1 MPLGNVKGVLSTG
14 QRNSANLNPA
24 AALRL
29 QGVRDSAFY
38 SGTSSTYTSYVYKN
52 VAQAVEGDVGKAN
65 TSLPFSAV
73 NPYALYQYRG
83 MYGAAGG
90 NYPQD
95 YQDTDQ
101 FNRLARP
108 QNANNPTAAQI
119 IDYFN
124 DRYKGLS
131 YNYGD
136 FLYCKYY
143 RKIPNNYM
151 ITLRRFAT
159 PVEDNIYDLVY
170 SQAGKAG
177 GDDITAS
184 SNGLDIAR
192 AVTWMSEA
200 TGNKLEDILK
210 FNYGFEW
217 KELDSS
223 ITSQESSQG
232 KGVAGTSWYQG
243 LGGGALGNLKQGA
256 VNALLGK
263 SYADILRADSFAG
276 GDPLMT
282 TYPNYVLG
290 PVNVINKMTVR
301 EPGLNFEYPI
311 DLTFTYELRSFNH
324 VNPRIAMIDVFSN
337 FMTLTYNNAPFF
349 GGANRFYGA
358 AGYIKFPF
366 GDIGKLRAGDP
377 VGYMTSVVGDASS
390 SLQNVLSTGD
400 GGVGLDFSAIKDFVI
415 KGATNALGGLLN
427 GIASKFFGSNATG
440 IAVPA
445 FLSGQPTGS
454 WHMTVGNPLNPI
466 LMMGNMI
473 CDKTE
478 VNFKGGLGNDD
489 FPTTVEFKV
498 TLKPARPRD
507 KSDIENMLNGGHGRL
522 YARANNVNDLIGDVL
537 NISGKDEKVQP
548 YSQLNRG
555 TNSGGSLNY
564 RNGTRLTPGEQ
575 KVQSALAQGEA
586 SVRRNLTGASESEIA
601 KTALFALQ

>member
-14 QRNSANLNPA
+14 QRESANLNPA
-24 AALRL
+24 AALNL
-29 QGVRDSAFY
+29 QGVRGSSFY
-38 SGTSSTYTSYVYKN
+38 SDSSSTYASYVYKQ
-52 VAQAVEGDVGKAN
+52 VAEAVEGDVGKAS
-65 TSLPFSAV
+65 TSLPFSNV

-83 MYGAAGG
+83 MYGGAGG
-90 NYPQD
+90 SYPQD

-101 FNRLARP
+101 FNRIARP
-108 QNANNPTAAQI
+108 QVADNPTAAQI

-124 DRYKGLS
+124 GRYKGLS

-143 RKIPNNYM
+143 KQIPNNYM

-159 PVEDNIYDLVY
+159 PVEDNIYDLQY
-170 SQAGKAG
+170 SQASKNEGPEL
-177 GDDITAS
+177 TS
-184 SNGLDIAR
+184 PSNGLDIAR

-210 FNYGFEW
+210 FNYGFQW
-217 KELDSS
+217 KELDSKVES
-223 ITSQESSQG
+223 HESSQG
-232 KGVAGTSWYQG
+232 KGVAGTSWYQS
-243 LGGGALGNLKQGA
+243 LGGGAAGSLKLGA

-290 PVNVINKMTVR
+290 PVNVVNKMTVR

-311 DLTFTYELRSFNH
+311 DLTFTYQLKSFNH
-324 VNPRIAMIDVFSN
+324 VNPRVAMIDVFSN

-349 GGANRFYGA
+349 GGANRFYGS

-377 VGYMTSVVGDASS
+377 VGYMTSVVGDAQNSMK
-390 SLQNVLSTGD
+390 NVLSTGD
-400 GGVGLDFSAIKDFVI
+400 GGIGLNFGAIKDFVI
-415 KGATNALGGLLN
+415 KGATNALGGILN

-440 IAVPA
+440 VAVPA

-454 WHMTVGNPLNPI
+454 WHVTVGNPLNPI
-466 LMMGNMI
+466 LMMGNMV
-473 CDKTE
+473 CEKTE

-489 FPTTVEFKV
+489 FPTEIEFKV

-507 KSDIENMLNGGHGRL
+507 KSDIENMLNAGHGRL
-522 YARANNVNDLIGDVL
+522 YARANDVKDLVGDIL
-537 NISGKDEKVQP
+537 NISGKDEKAQP

-555 TNSGGSLNY
+555 TNGGGSLNL
-564 RNGTRLTPGEQ
+564 RNGTRLTAGEQ
-575 KVQSALAQGEA
+575 KVAAALNQGETY
-586 SVRRNLTGASESEIA
+586 VRKNLTNATDAEIA